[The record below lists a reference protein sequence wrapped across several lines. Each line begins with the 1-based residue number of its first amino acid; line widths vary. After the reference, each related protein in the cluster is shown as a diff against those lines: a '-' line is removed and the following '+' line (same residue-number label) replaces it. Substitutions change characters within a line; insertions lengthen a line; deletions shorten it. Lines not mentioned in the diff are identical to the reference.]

1 MTLSDSDLTGTEI
14 PGTAPSGTGT
24 AGPAARRADAPVP
37 VLAEVDGVPVSGLLA
52 EVPDPRAALVAL
64 HGGATSA
71 AYFDCPG
78 HPELSLLRTAA
89 RLGFTVLAL
98 DRPGY
103 GASAPFAE
111 QIAQAERRIELVY
124 AAIEEHLGDRPRG
137 AGVFLLA
144 HSAGCEL
151 ALRVAADERRAGLL
165 GLELAG
171 TGGLH
176 QQVAQEILWE
186 DKGPSPA
193 AYGIG
198 KLLWH
203 PARLYSES
211 VIGGASIAAPGP
223 RTEAVAVRDWA
234 GQEFPTLAGQVRV
247 PVRFTV
253 GDHERVWRNDPEEL
267 AAVGALFAASPRV
280 VLNFQPNTGHNI
292 SVGHT
297 ATAYHLK
304 LLSFVEECVVA
315 DANGEFS
322 GPATQFD

>member
-1 MTLSDSDLTGTEI
+1 M
-14 PGTAPSGTGT
+14 
-24 AGPAARRADAPVP
+24 
-37 VLAEVDGVPVSGLLA
+37 SGLIA
-52 EVPDPRAALVAL
+52 EVPRPRAVLVAL

-78 HPELSLLRTAA
+78 HPELSLMRTAA

-111 QIAQAERRIELVY
+111 DIAPAERRVDLIYASIEH
-124 AAIEEHLGDRPRG
+124 HLAERPRG

-151 ALRVAADERRAGLL
+151 ALRIAADDRGAGLL

-171 TGGLH
+171 TGRLH
-176 QQVAQEILWE
+176 QPVAQDILWE
-186 DKGPSPA
+186 DKGPRPS

-203 PARLYSES
+203 PERLYSAS
-211 VIGGASIAAPGP
+211 VLGGASIAAPGP

-234 GQEFPTLAGQVRV
+234 GQEFPALAGQVRI

-267 AAVGALFAASPRV
+267 TEVGSLFSASPRV

-322 GPATQFD
+322 GPATQFDGSAVARPGTVDDGTP